1 MGRPR
6 SAAPTIMLAMK
17 CRGGTPWPPH
27 RSKQAFAMN
36 ADAVISIGSTH
47 SVCQDYVIARTSYVI
62 LSDGCSSSPDTDIGA
77 RLLVKALDQRLSNAT
92 EIEELH
98 KQAAR
103 TALDWTNLIGLPA
116 QAVDAT
122 LLSIHVSG
130 DDLIVACSG
139 DGVVILES
147 QTGVLDVYAISSP
160 SGYPFYPT
168 YVHQPDRLAELINND
183 RCTKTIKDFR
193 SNNETTSD
201 SLTVT
206 FKLRVADYKYAA
218 IASDGIN
225 SVFHTQHT
233 TNGKRLEPVSLTDV
247 LDEFWSFKNS
257 HGAFVERRLKRF
269 RKDTKPKGWQH
280 TDDLAI
286 GVIYFGEDH
295 VRQGSQIVLE
305 G

>member
-1 MGRPR
+1 MNTG
-6 SAAPTIMLAMK
+6 ATI
-17 CRGGTPWPPH
+17 
-27 RSKQAFAMN
+27 N
-36 ADAVISIGSTH
+36 IGSTH
-47 SVCQDYVIARTSYVI
+47 SICQDYVIAKNGYVV

-218 IASDGIN
+218 VASDGLN
-225 SVFHTQHT
+225 SFYSKGV
-233 TNGKRLEPVSLTDV
+233 GPVSLPDV
-247 LDEFWSFKNS
+247 LKEFWSFKNS

>member
-1 MGRPR
+1 MNTD
-6 SAAPTIMLAMK
+6 ATI
-17 CRGGTPWPPH
+17 
-27 RSKQAFAMN
+27 N
-36 ADAVISIGSTH
+36 IGSTH
-47 SVCQDYVIARTSYVI
+47 SICQDYVIAKNDYVV

-77 RLLVKALDQRLSNAT
+77 RLLVKALDQHLNTAT
-92 EIEELH
+92 DIEELH
-98 KQAAR
+98 KESAR
-103 TALDWTNLIGLPA
+103 IALGWASMLGLPPES
-116 QAVDAT
+116 VDAT
-122 LLSIHVSG
+122 LLSAHVEC
-130 DDLIVACSG
+130 DDLIIACSG

-193 SNNETTSD
+193 SNNVTITD

-225 SVFHTQHT
+225 SFFHTRHT
-233 TNGKRLEPVSLTDV
+233 TNGKRLEPLSQADV

-269 RKDTKPKGWQH
+269 NKDTQSKGWQH

-286 GVIYFGEDH
+286 GVIHFGEEH
-295 VRQGSQIVLE
+295 VREGAQIVLE
-305 G
+305 R